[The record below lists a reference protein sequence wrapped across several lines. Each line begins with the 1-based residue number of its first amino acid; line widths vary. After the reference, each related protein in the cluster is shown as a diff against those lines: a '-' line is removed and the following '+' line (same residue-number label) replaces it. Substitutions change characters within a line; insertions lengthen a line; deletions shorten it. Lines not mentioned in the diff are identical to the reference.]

1 MPADLTSGETPQRL
15 PFVRIDITPGMT
27 EPLEAA
33 RKIVHQMFDLDAP
46 TPEVA
51 KNFHMSV
58 MVYDLGPLQIS
69 ATTSSA
75 SILRRSAALVALSR
89 ADHIVV
95 QLYRTSDFHMTIDGR
110 RVRVPTGTLAFFDLA
125 RPGTIEADA
134 VDNLALAI
142 PPDFLHP
149 LIADPH
155 DIHGLVLQ
163 SDGEANIALTMHL
176 EDLWQR
182 LPGLTPQEAQQE
194 AQSLCAMLAGVI
206 GADATRRSVT
216 RAHLRR
222 NQFGAICR
230 WIDASLADPGLEPL
244 TIMRKFHITRPTLYR
259 MFEKR
264 GGIMKYILERRLET
278 VLHDLVDRSLDDE
291 KIGTLMQRRGLQDHT
306 SAGRAF
312 RNYFGITPKQARAG
326 LTSQMYW
333 SPLCSTEAF
342 RTQNIERLGPLL
354 ERHQVRVTVDEAK
367 NRVSSDATGGA

>member
-1 MPADLTSGETPQRL
+1 MPADMTSGETPQRL
-15 PFVRIDITPGMT
+15 PFVRIDIAPGVT
-27 EPLEAA
+27 EPLGAA

-46 TPEVA
+46 SPEIA
-51 KNFHMSV
+51 ENFHMSV

-89 ADHIVV
+89 ADHIIV
-95 QLYRTSDFHMTIDGR
+95 QFYRTGDFHMTWEEN
-110 RVRVPTGTLAFFDLA
+110 RVRVPAGTLAFFDLA

-142 PPDFLHP
+142 PPDFLLP
-149 LIADPH
+149 LVAEPH
-155 DIHGLVLQ
+155 DIHGLVLE
-163 SDGEANIALTMHL
+163 SEGEANVALTMHL

-182 LPGLTPQEAQQE
+182 LPGLTPQEAHQE

-206 GADATRRSVT
+206 GASATRRSMT

-230 WIDASLADPGLEPL
+230 WIDASLGDPALEPAA
-244 TIMRKFHITRPTLYR
+244 IMRKFHITRPTLYR

-291 KIGTLMQRRGLQDHT
+291 KIGTIMQRRGLLDHT

-312 RNYFGITPKQARAG
+312 RHYFGITPRQVRAG
-326 LTSQMYW
+326 LTSHMYW
-333 SPLCSTEAF
+333 SPLSSTEAF
-342 RTQNIERLGPLL
+342 RIQNIERLGPLL
-354 ERHQVRVTVDEAK
+354 ERHKVRVTVTE
-367 NRVSSDATGGA
+367 G